1 MQKNSIQTLS
11 KLAVPL
17 KSKGRFFNE
26 KKTHLRS
33 DFQRDRDRIIH
44 STAFRRLKHKTQ
56 VFVNTTGDHFRT
68 RITHSL
74 EVAQIARTLSKFF
87 NLNEDLCE
95 TLSLAHDLGH
105 TPFGHAGEEALND
118 CMKRFGGFDHN
129 IQTLRTILFLENRYY
144 AFKGLNLTLETLDGL
159 IKHNGPI
166 KNLKKFKEILGINY
180 FKNKINFSE
189 SPSLE
194 AQVASISDDIA
205 YNSHDLGDG
214 LRAGF
219 FNLSDIKSLPI
230 IDEAYEFIDKK
241 YKAVNYKT
249 KCHEVIRH
257 FLNKLVTGLIEES
270 SKRLKLVQAK
280 NFYNCKNQE
289 LKLIDFSKKTNDEM
303 KIISKFLFDNMY
315 RNKVVLFEKEK
326 CSLVVKELFDIFND
340 DPNLLPK
347 EWQEKIDS
355 EVLEN
360 PKRIIGDYISGMT
373 DRFAINLHKQLVKK
387 F

>member
-1 MQKNSIQTLS
+1 MNNFAILPNQ
-11 KLAVPL
+11 
-17 KSKGRFFNE
+17 SKGREYPEEPSNY
-26 KKTHLRS
+26 RS
-33 DFQRDRDRIIH
+33 DFQRDRDRILH
-44 STAFRRLKHKTQ
+44 CGSFRKLQFKTQ
-56 VFVNTTGDHFRT
+56 VFLENKGDYYRT
-68 RITHSL
+68 RLTHTL
-74 EVAQIARTLSKFF
+74 EVAQIARTLSTVLGA
-87 NLNEDLCE
+87 NSELAEAIA
-95 TLSLAHDLGH
+95 LAHDLGH
-105 TPFGHAGEEALND
+105 PPFGHTGEEQLQSLLLD
-118 CMKRFGGFDHN
+118 DGGFDHN
-129 IQTLRTILFLENRYY
+129 LQSLKIVTKLEEMY
-144 AFKGLNLTLETLDGL
+144 ASHPGLNLTIETLDGI
-159 IKHNGPI
+159 IKHNGPLTKKNDQILKYI
-166 KNLKKFKEILGINY
+166 KDLK
-180 FKNKINFSE
+180 NFE
-189 SPSLE
+189 LTKSPSIE
-194 AQVASISDDIA
+194 AQIAAISDDIA

-270 SKRLKLVQAK
+270 SKRLKLVKAK

-289 LKLIDFSKKTNDEM
+289 LKLINFSKKTNDEM

>member
-1 MQKNSIQTLS
+1 MKNYAILPNQ
-11 KLAVPL
+11 
-17 KSKGRFFNE
+17 SKGREYPEEPSNY
-26 KKTHLRS
+26 RS
-33 DFQRDRDRIIH
+33 DFQRDRDRILH
-44 STAFRRLKHKTQ
+44 CGSFRKLQFKTQ
-56 VFVNTTGDHFRT
+56 VFLENKGDYYRT
-68 RITHSL
+68 RLTHTL
-74 EVAQIARTLSKFF
+74 EVAQIARTLSTVLGA
-87 NLNEDLCE
+87 NSELAEAIA
-95 TLSLAHDLGH
+95 LAHDLGH
-105 TPFGHAGEEALND
+105 PPFGHTGEEQLQSLLLD
-118 CMKRFGGFDHN
+118 DGGFDHN
-129 IQTLRTILFLENRYY
+129 LQSLKIVTKLEEMY
-144 AFKGLNLTLETLDGL
+144 ASHPGLNLTIETLDGI
-159 IKHNGPI
+159 IKHNGPLTKKNDQILEYI
-166 KNLKKFKEILGINY
+166 KDSKKFDLTK
-180 FKNKINFSE
+180 
-189 SPSLE
+189 SPSIE
-194 AQVASISDDIA
+194 AQIAAISDDVA

-230 IDEAYEFIDKK
+230 LDEACEFIDKK
-241 YKAVNYKT
+241 YIAVNYKT

-257 FLNKLVTGLIEES
+257 FLNKLVTSLIEES

-289 LKLIDFSKKTNDEM
+289 LKLINFSEKTNSEM
-303 KIISKFLFDNMY
+303 EIISKFLFDNMY

-340 DPNLLPK
+340 YPKLLPK

-355 EVLEN
+355 EDLEN

>member
-1 MQKNSIQTLS
+1 MNNFAILPNQ
-11 KLAVPL
+11 
-17 KSKGRFFNE
+17 SKGREYPEEPSNY
-26 KKTHLRS
+26 RS
-33 DFQRDRDRIIH
+33 DFQRDRDRILH
-44 STAFRRLKHKTQ
+44 CGSFRKLQFKTQ
-56 VFVNTTGDHFRT
+56 VFLESKGDYYRT
-68 RITHSL
+68 RLTHTL
-74 EVAQIARTLSKFF
+74 EVAQIARTLSTVLGA
-87 NLNEDLCE
+87 NSELAEAIA
-95 TLSLAHDLGH
+95 LAHDLGH
-105 TPFGHAGEEALND
+105 PPFGHTGEEQLQSLLLD
-118 CMKRFGGFDHN
+118 DGGFDHN
-129 IQTLRTILFLENRYY
+129 LQSLKIVTKLEEMY
-144 AFKGLNLTLETLDGL
+144 ASHPGLNLTIETLDGI
-159 IKHNGPI
+159 IKHNGPLTKKNDQIFKYI
-166 KNLKKFKEILGINY
+166 KDLK
-180 FKNKINFSE
+180 NFE
-189 SPSLE
+189 LTKSPSIE
-194 AQVASISDDIA
+194 AQIAAISDDIA

-340 DPNLLPK
+340 HPNYLPK
-347 EWQEKIDS
+347 EWQEKIDN

-373 DRFAINLHKQLVKK
+373 DRFAINLHKQLIKN

>member
-1 MQKNSIQTLS
+1 MNNFAILPNQ
-11 KLAVPL
+11 
-17 KSKGRFFNE
+17 SKGREYPEEPSNY
-26 KKTHLRS
+26 RS
-33 DFQRDRDRIIH
+33 DFQRDRDRILH
-44 STAFRRLKHKTQ
+44 CGSFRKLQFKTQ
-56 VFVNTTGDHFRT
+56 VFLESKGDYYRT
-68 RITHSL
+68 RLTHTL
-74 EVAQIARTLSKFF
+74 EVAQIARTLSTVLGA
-87 NLNEDLCE
+87 NSELAEAIA
-95 TLSLAHDLGH
+95 LAHDLGH
-105 TPFGHAGEEALND
+105 PPFGHTGEEQLQSLLLD
-118 CMKRFGGFDHN
+118 DGGFDHN
-129 IQTLRTILFLENRYY
+129 LQSLKIVTKLEEMY
-144 AFKGLNLTLETLDGL
+144 ASHPGLNLTIETLDGI
-159 IKHNGPI
+159 IKHNGPLTKKNDQILKYI
-166 KNLKKFKEILGINY
+166 KDSKKFELTK
-180 FKNKINFSE
+180 
-189 SPSLE
+189 SPSIE
-194 AQVASISDDIA
+194 AQIAAISDDIA

-289 LKLIDFSKKTNDEM
+289 LKLINFSKKTNDEM

-340 DPNLLPK
+340 HPNLLPK

-373 DRFAINLHKQLVKK
+373 DRFAINLHKQLLKK

>member
-1 MQKNSIQTLS
+1 MKNYAILPNQ
-11 KLAVPL
+11 
-17 KSKGRFFNE
+17 SKGREYPEEPSNY
-26 KKTHLRS
+26 RS
-33 DFQRDRDRIIH
+33 DFQRDRDRILH
-44 STAFRRLKHKTQ
+44 CGSFRKLQFKTQ
-56 VFVNTTGDHFRT
+56 VFLENKGDYYRT
-68 RITHSL
+68 RLTHTL
-74 EVAQIARTLSKFF
+74 EVAQIARTLSTVLGA
-87 NLNEDLCE
+87 NSELAEAIA
-95 TLSLAHDLGH
+95 LAHDLGH
-105 TPFGHAGEEALND
+105 PPFGHTGEEQLQSLLLD
-118 CMKRFGGFDHN
+118 DGGFDHN
-129 IQTLRTILFLENRYY
+129 LQSLKIVTKLEEMY
-144 AFKGLNLTLETLDGL
+144 ASHPGLNLTIETLDGI
-159 IKHNGPI
+159 IKHNGPLTKKNDQILKYI
-166 KNLKKFKEILGINY
+166 KDSKKFELTK
-180 FKNKINFSE
+180 
-189 SPSLE
+189 SPSIE
-194 AQVASISDDIA
+194 AQIAAISDDIA